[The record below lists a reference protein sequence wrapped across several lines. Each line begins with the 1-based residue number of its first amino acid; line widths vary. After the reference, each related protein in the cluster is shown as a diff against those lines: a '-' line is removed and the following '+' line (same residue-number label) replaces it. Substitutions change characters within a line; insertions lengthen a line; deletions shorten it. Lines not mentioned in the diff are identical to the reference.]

1 VLVALVVGL
10 IIRIVWVWRQGG
22 FRAAADSPAATG
34 PSTPTYP
41 EVWTRA
47 TDNRSPRLAR
57 PRDVPRPESPEEV
70 TVWAGLEDFRH
81 TVLIY
86 APVFWVLL
94 PLAALAFLIQQTITD
109 PTGADVNITI
119 NDESVDG
126 WPTWLVW
133 LLWFGVGIWL
143 FVAIGVLLLRL
154 SVFRDLRAE
163 NQWIYERGVAHS
175 IHRASVDYDDGEA
188 SWPTYI
194 VLDHRL
200 DDEKAARIHE
210 AFEQWLSLAALP
222 PSGSAPVPSARLF
235 GAQAE
240 GGYFFLHL
248 PVSQTADATTE
259 YRWLLITR
267 PRDTEDDLIVT
278 PVPVA
283 KRLRKIRVKLDRKA
297 ARAGRP

>member
-1 VLVALVVGL
+1 MLVALVVGL

-119 NDESVDG
+119 NGESVD
-126 WPTWLVW
+126 
-133 LLWFGVGIWL
+133 
-143 FVAIGVLLLRL
+143 
-154 SVFRDLRAE
+154 
-163 NQWIYERGVAHS
+163 
-175 IHRASVDYDDGEA
+175 
-188 SWPTYI
+188 SWPTYTSSTT
-194 VLDHRL
+194 DSTTRRRRGSTRRSSNGSRSQNCRL
-200 DDEKAARIHE
+200 HVRRRC
-210 AFEQWLSLAALP
+210 
-222 PSGSAPVPSARLF
+222 RL
-235 GAQAE
+235 
-240 GGYFFLHL
+240 GGC
-248 PVSQTADATTE
+248 
-259 YRWLLITR
+259 
-267 PRDTEDDLIVT
+267 
-278 PVPVA
+278 
-283 KRLRKIRVKLDRKA
+283 
-297 ARAGRP
+297 